1 MSFQIG
7 DLYFRKAR
15 PGFTHRLTL
24 KNTCP
29 RRLPNVQDA
38 KAMQENLKN

>member
-1 MSFQIG
+1 VI
-7 DLYFRKAR
+7 
-15 PGFTHRLTL
+15 FTLGKRGPVLLAGLTL
-24 KNTCP
+24 QNTCP